1 MSERDHEGPASAQIV
16 DLSTYGFERV
26 GSWVLNGDY
35 TNYLSHLPGIKYE
48 VDASSRRLRHV
59 VYAFTFDEE
68 LVYVGETAALDGL
81 CSRFDGY
88 RSGQKY
94 AADTD
99 NHVKEGITCALQGHR
114 DVGIWAVCPI
124 AHLELPDG
132 TVGGLHG
139 HKVLE
144 AYMIERH
151 TPPLNKHNSERRR
164 ETGSA

>member
-1 MSERDHEGPASAQIV
+1 MSERDHEGRASVQIV
-16 DLSTYGFERV
+16 DLAAYGFERV
-26 GSWVLNGDY
+26 GAWVLSDDY
-35 TNYLSHLPGIKYE
+35 ANHLSHLPGITYE
-48 VDASSRRLRHV
+48 LDASSRRLRHV
-59 VYAFTFDEE
+59 VYAFTFDED
-68 LVYVGETAALDGL
+68 LAYVGETAALDGL

-99 NHVKEGITCALQGHR
+99 NHVKAGITRALQGKR
-114 DVGIWAVCPI
+114 DVGIWCVCPI

-132 TVGGLHG
+132 TVSGLHG

-151 TPPLNKHNSERRR
+151 APPLNKHNSERRR
-164 ETGSA
+164 ESSSA